1 MNSPWLGMVLVPSCL
16 LALLVGLRFYQRA
29 GGHPEVVRKLLHV
42 GMGLVTLSLP
52 WLFDQAWP
60 VIVLGCSSAVLML
73 AMRFVKKLRAGVGGV
88 VCSVDRFSLG
98 EVYFPLAV
106 ALLFTLYLHEQHIAE
121 DRRVLLYCVPLLLL
135 TLADALAA
143 LVGISYGR
151 WRYTTPDG
159 QKTAEG
165 SFTFF
170 MVAFLVTHI
179 LILLA
184 TDVGRAETLL
194 IAFLLAWL
202 ATMFEAVAWAG
213 LDNLLL
219 PVVAFLLLR
228 SYFHMSVQSL
238 ALLLGI
244 TTGLTLL
251 VAVYRRRTTLQG
263 SALIG
268 AVLVGYV
275 TWTLGGWRWLLPPLL
290 LFLCYARLS
299 PQPEGVSRR
308 EHNMHA
314 VVSVCS
320 SGLIWLFLADLLRR
334 PELLFLF
341 TLAFAAH
348 LSIIGAIRIKAY
360 HPQLSALVIIA
371 ISTLSAWGVLVV
383 PHVVLEGFTQNAV
396 ICGLIGLPVIALAT
410 VAFCVTQ
417 PHLHDCPIDTPRWL
431 RQAIH
436 SAAGSILGLVPL
448 YVF

>member
-1 MNSPWLGMVLVPSCL
+1 
-16 LALLVGLRFYQRA
+16 
-29 GGHPEVVRKLLHV
+29 
-42 GMGLVTLSLP
+42 
-52 WLFDQAWP
+52 
-60 VIVLGCSSAVLML
+60 
-73 AMRFVKKLRAGVGGV
+73 
-88 VCSVDRFSLG
+88 
-98 EVYFPLAV
+98 
-106 ALLFTLYLHEQHIAE
+106 
-121 DRRVLLYCVPLLLL
+121 VPLFLL

-143 LVGISYGR
+143 LVGIAYGR
-151 WRYTTPDG
+151 WRYATPDG

-170 MVAFLVTHI
+170 MVAFLITHI
-179 LILLA
+179 LILLT

-202 ATMFEAVAWAG
+202 AMMFEAVAWAG

-238 ALLLGI
+238 AILLGI
-244 TTGLTLL
+244 TTALTLL
-251 VAVYRRRTTLQG
+251 VVVYRRRTTLQG

-320 SGLIWLFLADLLRR
+320 AGLVWLFLADQLHR

-348 LSIIGAIRIKAY
+348 LAIIGSIRLRAY
-360 HPQLSALVIIA
+360 HPQLSSLVIIG
-371 ISTLSAWGVLVV
+371 ISSLSAWAVLIV
-383 PHVVLEGFTQNAV
+383 PHVVLERFTQTAV
-396 ICGLIGLPVIALAT
+396 ICGAIGLPVIALAN
-410 VAFCVTQ
+410 VAFCLTQ
-417 PHLHDCPIDTPRWL
+417 PQLHDCPIDTPRWL
-431 RQAIH
+431 RQAAH
-436 SAAGSILGLVPL
+436 AAIGSTLGLVPL